1 MHKIKV
7 TLGNIDKAIEE
18 LERYEKQVQKNI
30 EDFLKKLLEEGVDI
44 AKAQII
50 QLDAVETGEVR
61 DSLKY
66 TLYKEGRN
74 GIIFTDSRHACRVEF
89 GDGIRGAEAPHPNIP
104 VPWAYDSNGHG
115 EDGWYYFD
123 KNQGRIR
130 YTQGMPSRPFM
141 YNTAKELEEKV
152 VDIAREVFSR

>member
-1 MHKIKV
+1 MHKITV

-18 LERYEKQVQKNI
+18 LEKYEKQVQKNI

-50 QLDAVETGEVR
+50 QLNAVETGEVR

-66 TLYKEGRN
+66 TLYKEGSH
-74 GIIFTDSRHACRVEF
+74 GIIFTDNSHACYVEF
-89 GDGIRGAEAPHPNIP
+89 GTGVRGAEGSHPTIP
-104 VPWAYDSNGHG
+104 WTYDINGHG

-123 KNQGRIR
+123 EKQGRIR

-141 YNTAKELEEKV
+141 YNTARELEEKV
-152 VDIAREVFSR
+152 IDIAREVFSR

>member
-30 EDFLKKLLEEGVDI
+30 EDFIKKLLEEGVDI

-74 GIIFTDSRHACRVEF
+74 GIIFTDNSHACYVEF
-89 GDGIRGAEAPHPNIP
+89 GTGVRGAEGSHPTM
-104 VPWAYDSNGHG
+104 PWAYDSNGHG

-123 KNQGRIR
+123 ENQGRIR

>member
-30 EDFLKKLLEEGVDI
+30 EDFLEKLLEEGVDI
-44 AKAQII
+44 AKTQIV
-50 QLDAVETGEVR
+50 QLDAIETGEVLG
-61 DSLKY
+61 SLKY
-66 TLYKEGRN
+66 TLYKEGQK
-74 GIIFTDSRHACRVEF
+74 GIIFTDDSHACYVEF
-89 GDGIRGAEAPHPNIP
+89 GTGVRGAEASHPTM
-104 VPWAYDSNGHG
+104 PWAYDINGHG

-123 KNQGRIR
+123 EKQGRIR

-141 YNTAKELEEKV
+141 YNTGRELEAKAVE
-152 VDIAREVFSR
+152 IAREVFSR